1 MEYVTL
7 SNGKKVDWDE
17 FSTWSAYKQIR
28 NINPSNKG
36 TKYSEESK
44 MKIRQ
49 ARQNELLN
57 GAGQFFK
64 GGRNPN
70 ARKVSTPNGVFET
83 LKEAGIFYKV
93 GGAKV
98 REWIKKGKEGFS
110 FSSPPIV
117 RNAPKK

>member
-7 SNGKKVDWDE
+7 ANGKKVDWDE
-17 FSTWSAYKQIR
+17 FSTWSAIKQTR
-28 NINPSNKG
+28 NLNPSNKG

-57 GAGQFFK
+57 GTGQFFK
-64 GGRNPN
+64 GGKNPN

-83 LKEAGIFYKV
+83 IKEAGIFYNVSRSKIS
-93 GGAKV
+93 
-98 REWIKKGKEGFS
+98 EWIKKGKEGFL
-110 FSSPPIV
+110 FASPPHSS
-117 RNAPKK
+117 